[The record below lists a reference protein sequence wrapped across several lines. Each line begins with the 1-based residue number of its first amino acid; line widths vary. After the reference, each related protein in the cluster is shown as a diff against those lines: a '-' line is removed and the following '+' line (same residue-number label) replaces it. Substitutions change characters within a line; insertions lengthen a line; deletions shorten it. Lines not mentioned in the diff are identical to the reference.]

1 MDFYIPRLWT
11 DQLRNG
17 EIVHCDIL
25 SKYIGISKSMR
36 WQICQKTGR
45 ILFSKFYGMC
55 RSFAAGRQTSEGIMI
70 HFDLESLPVYLDE
83 MHKIEHEADLKKH
96 DLLNTLAKAFITPI
110 EQEDIMQIS
119 QNLDDLTDKIED
131 VLIRIYYNHITEI
144 RSDALGL
151 VDILIRCCEEVCNLM
166 REFPEFKRSKRLH
179 EHIVCINSLEEEVD
193 RMFID
198 CMRELHS
205 ICKDPFNVIAWR
217 EIYLYLEKCADT
229 CEHIADIVES
239 AIMKNS

>member
-1 MDFYIPRLWT
+1 MSKKQDAFYFQNFMECA
-11 DQLRNG
+11 D
-17 EIVHCDIL
+17 H
-25 SKYIGISKSMR
+25 S
-36 WQICQKTGR
+36 
-45 ILFSKFYGMC
+45 
-55 RSFAAGRQTSEGIMI
+55 RQAVKLLKEIMI
-70 HFDLESLPVYLDE
+70 HFDLESLQVRIDE

-96 DLLNTLAKAFITPI
+96 ELLNTLAKAFITPI

-179 EHIVCINSLEEEVD
+179 EHIVCINSLEEEAD

-205 ICKDPFNVIAWR
+205 GCKDPLAVIAWR

-229 CEHIADIVES
+229 CEHIADVVES

>member
-1 MDFYIPRLWT
+1 MSKKQDSFYFQNFMECA
-11 DQLRNG
+11 D
-17 EIVHCDIL
+17 H
-25 SKYIGISKSMR
+25 S
-36 WQICQKTGR
+36 
-45 ILFSKFYGMC
+45 
-55 RSFAAGRQTSEGIMI
+55 RQAVKLLKEIMI

-144 RSDALGL
+144 RPDALEL